1 MLTRIPKT
9 DIKRGMFVE
18 AVECAAVVFGKR
30 RFFVRSERDLS
41 EIMDSAAEFVLINT
55 AIDADGEPSTEVA
68 AAALRQAGS
77 SLTKA
82 EALAAASVMVARS
95 VKVLKAELITMV
107 TGHGFEMANIGP
119 VVEEIARADPATSSL
134 YVQVSRLKHKDE
146 TTFQHSLA
154 VGILMGKLGD
164 AMELGMDTIE
174 LLVLAGML
182 HDVGKLT
189 ISKDILQKQGP
200 LTPQERK
207 LIQSHPRRGHQI
219 LQKYPAIPAD
229 VLEICLHH
237 HEALDGSGYPSGK
250 AGDEIGLLVR
260 ISTVCDVFD
269 ALTSVRP
276 YKRGWGVSEALSW
289 MFERDQQFDRKLVL
303 RLGASIVG

>member
-1 MLTRIPKT
+1 MCI
-9 DIKRGMFVE
+9 
-18 AVECAAVVFGKR
+18 
-30 RFFVRSERDLS
+30 RDR
-41 EIMDSAAEFVLINT
+41 INT

-68 AAALRQAGS
+68 AAAMRQAGS
-77 SLTKA
+77 SLNKA

-95 VKVLKAELITMV
+95 VKVLKTELISMV
-107 TGHGFEMANIGP
+107 TGRGFNMAHIGP
-119 VVEEIARADPATSSL
+119 VIEEIARADPETSSL
-134 YVQVSRLKHKDE
+134 YVQVSRLKQKDE
-146 TTFQHSLA
+146 TSFQHSLS

-164 AMELGMDTIE
+164 ALDLDMDTIE
-174 LLVLAGML
+174 MLVLAGML

-200 LTPQERK
+200 LTVPERK

-219 LQKYPAIPAD
+219 LTKYPGIPAE

-237 HEALDGSGYPSGK
+237 HELIDGSGYPSGK

-276 YKRGWGVSEALSW
+276 YKRGWSVSEALSW
-289 MFERDQQFDRKLVL
+289 MFERDQHFDRKLVL
-303 RLGASIVG
+303 RLGASIHA